1 LDFQASRGRHQLIMN
16 LEAPLVRKQERN
28 NYRAALIA
36 FQRQRRAMMSFEDQT
51 VFDVRSEI
59 RQLRVLART
68 YRIQQRLVEIAYRQ
82 VENSLDVFTQP
93 PAPGQA
99 ATNAA
104 AQAALT
110 NQLLGAFQRLP
121 QTQNQVFTLWVN
133 YLTTRLQLY
142 RDLELMPL
150 DFRGVWIDD
159 VAKRCCRPE
168 GSGESGRDSRP
179 GSRPA
184 SDYPE
189 TLPAPRPLPD
199 GVRD

>member
-1 LDFQASRGRHQLIMN
+1 LIFN
-16 LEAPLVRKQERN
+16 AEAPLVRKQERN

-59 RQLRVLART
+59 RQLRVLARN
-68 YRIQQRLVEIAYRQ
+68 YKIQQRLVEIAYRQ

-93 PAPGQA
+93 PAPGQVGGNTA
-99 ATNAA
+99 AT
-104 AQAALT
+104 QAALT
-110 NQLLGAFQRLP
+110 NQLLGAFRTLP
-121 QTQNQVFTLWVN
+121 QTQNQVFSLWVN
-133 YLTTRLQLY
+133 YLSTRLQLY

-159 VAKRCCRPE
+159 VAKRCCRPD
-168 GSGESGRDSRP
+168 GSGDPRPDGRP
-179 GSRPA
+179 PA
-184 SDYPE
+184 DYPE

-199 GVRD
+199 GVRE